1 MHRLLNGVA
10 RDLNNADVGDGGV
23 DNLAVTAMS
32 SLEAR
37 LGGNPQVNLEVF
49 ALQIFHNLFNL
60 RGSGGHRRQIDVFAS

>member
-60 RGSGGHRRQIDVFAS
+60 QGSGGHSRQIDVFAG